1 LEESFLKRFL
11 TELDSIKNPELP
23 PKIDGLVKKLE
34 KNVQDP
40 ARRAKAAGVLLDR
53 IRAAG
58 IDQKKDG
65 RLKTWAEKLQNFLG
79 Q

>member
-1 LEESFLKRFL
+1 
-11 TELDSIKNPELP
+11 
-23 PKIDGLVKKLE
+23 VKKLE